1 MLSAIRG
8 ASTLRWALFR
18 IMSMVWIL
26 VSGGAARVHSAGLVS
41 AQSSAAAK
49 GDGAFRVQLVHLSP
63 DFVNIILIACP

>member
-18 IMSMVWIL
+18 IMSMPFGSWSAEVQ
-26 VSGGAARVHSAGLVS
+26 RYSAGLVS

-63 DFVNIILIACP
+63 DFVNVILIACP